1 MTEAGGEI
9 SVLPEQDIFIER
21 LHRKYFRKLT
31 LYAISALRDPTKA
44 QDVVQDAFHDALL
57 HINDLMAHENPDG
70 WLMETVKNKVW
81 DSERAHRR
89 YIRRFLSLDSD
100 ISEELLPSNGL
111 MVELYESNDVIPME
125 KIEQTLTA
133 EEYQLL
139 KRLVLDKASHL
150 EVAQEIGITVYTS
163 QKRLER
169 IRDKLG
175 KTFPER
181 RKKKK
186 YK

>member
-1 MTEAGGEI
+1 M
-9 SVLPEQDIFIER
+9 LPEQDIFIER

-31 LYAISALRDPTKA
+31 LYAASALRDPMKA
-44 QDVVQDAFHDALL
+44 QDVVQDAFHGAIL
-57 HINDLMAHENPDG
+57 HIDDLMAHENPGG
-70 WLMETVKNKVW
+70 WLMETVKNKVR

-100 ISEELLPSNGL
+100 IPAELIPASRLT
-111 MVELYESNDVIPME
+111 VELCESDDILPME

-139 KRLVLDKASHL
+139 KRLILDKASHL
-150 EVAQEIGITVYTS
+150 EAAQEFGITVYAS

-169 IRDKLG
+169 IRGKLG
-175 KTFPER
+175 KTFPEQ
-181 RKKKK
+181 RKNKKNK
-186 YK
+186 